1 MWSDEA
7 GAGAGRQA
15 GGGVEVWGR
24 GGGWT
29 VATMGMSSPRR
40 TCGFISMSAAPVAR
54 LMMRGTRCS
63 TSGAKLLEI
72 RMVGPS
78 IALIIINICA
88 WALQIHPDFLRC
100 PAGGFKWR
108 FLLYRLTREVLTF
121 HNICVW
127 HATFHAARPRQYCL
141 YGLYAGVWQQQ
152 CVNEITGHLFWGACG
167 WGGWGVGG
175 GEGVRELRR
184 EARIRRRQKLR
195 Q

>member
-40 TCGFISMSAAPVAR
+40 TCGFISRSAAPVAP
-54 LMMRGTRCS
+54 LMMLGTRCS

-78 IALIIINICA
+78 ITLIIINICA
-88 WALQIHPDFLRC
+88 
-100 PAGGFKWR
+100 
-108 FLLYRLTREVLTF
+108 
-121 HNICVW
+121 
-127 HATFHAARPRQYCL
+127 
-141 YGLYAGVWQQQ
+141 
-152 CVNEITGHLFWGACG
+152 
-167 WGGWGVGG
+167 
-175 GEGVRELRR
+175 
-184 EARIRRRQKLR
+184 
-195 Q
+195 

>member
-15 GGGVEVWGR
+15 GRGVEVWGR

-29 VATMGMSSPRR
+29 VATMGMSSPRW
-40 TCGFISMSAAPVAR
+40 TCGFISMSAAPVAP
-54 LMMRGTRCS
+54 LMMLGTRCS
-63 TSGAKLLEI
+63 TSGAKFLEI

-88 WALQIHPDFLRC
+88 WVLQIHPDFLWC

-127 HATFHAARPRQYCL
+127 HATFHAARPCQYCL

-152 CVNEITGHLFWGACG
+152 CVNEITGHLFWGA
-167 WGGWGVGG
+167 GGEVDEVGEVW
-175 GEGVRELRR
+175 EGVRELRR